1 MFCFEVEIEYCFGL
15 FLCLEVVVL
24 FGEEFMFLIYVKQ
37 LIDMYLRVRQ
47 CINCDVINF
56 YIM

>member
-24 FGEEFMFLIYVKQ
+24 FGEEFMFLI
-37 LIDMYLRVRQ
+37 
-47 CINCDVINF
+47 
-56 YIM
+56 